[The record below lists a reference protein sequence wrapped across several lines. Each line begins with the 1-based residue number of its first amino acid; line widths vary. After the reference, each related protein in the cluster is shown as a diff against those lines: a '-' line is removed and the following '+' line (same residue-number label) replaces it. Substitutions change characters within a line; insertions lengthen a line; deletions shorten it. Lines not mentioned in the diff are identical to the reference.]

1 MRILLI
7 EPDKLLASTYQQALE
22 FAGHVVD
29 HAMSG
34 QGAIGLADE
43 ATPDLVIL
51 EMQLPAQN
59 GIAFLQEFRSYAEWQ
74 HIPVLLHTYVTPQGM
89 EQIAETLKREYGIV
103 GWLYKPQ
110 TQLQQL
116 VSSVHRQMVHES

>member
-7 EPDKLLASTYQQALE
+7 EPDTVLASTYKQALE

-29 HAMSG
+29 HALSG
-34 QGAIGLADE
+34 QGAVGLADE
-43 ATPDLVIL
+43 TVPELVIL

-59 GIAFLQEFRSYAEWQ
+59 GIAFLQEFRSYVEWQ
-74 HIPVLLHTYVTPQGM
+74 QIPVLLHTYVTPQGL
-89 EQIAETLKREYGIV
+89 EQIAETLEREYGVV

-110 TQLQQL
+110 TSLQQL
-116 VSSVHRQMVHES
+116 VSTVHRQAVARA